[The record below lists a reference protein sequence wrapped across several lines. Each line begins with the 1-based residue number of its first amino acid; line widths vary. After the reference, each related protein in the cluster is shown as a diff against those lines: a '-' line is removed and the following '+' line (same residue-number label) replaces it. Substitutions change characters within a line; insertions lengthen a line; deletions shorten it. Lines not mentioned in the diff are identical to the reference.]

1 MQAVIDEQGR
11 VEIPFELREKL
22 HLVAGTVVNL
32 EAVDD
37 RLEISPNWTA
47 RDVKLVRE
55 GSMLVISTADP
66 ISVEDVNR
74 ALEMGRQE
82 RMNRIMGVETTG
94 S

>member
-11 VEIPFELREKL
+11 VTIPLELREKL
-22 HLVAGTVVNL
+22 HLIAGALVNV
-32 EAVDD
+32 EAVKD
-37 RLEISPNWTA
+37 RLEISPISHETGWSA

-55 GSMLVISTADP
+55 GSVLVISTADP

-82 RMNRIMGVETTG
+82 RMD
-94 S
+94 